1 MRMGLRCV
9 MDWKKERDLLI
20 AQTLA
25 FVQSVA
31 GKKAGAEATTD
42 EIPDTEPHVE
52 AAATEIREI
61 FERPAFQRSAVEPLV
76 TEPPKDGQISADIP
90 RVLVTNDFRTEI
102 EARVVSFR
110 AHQQR
115 FDREREEYF
124 SATLGKAR
132 ATVRNETTPP
142 PSRRPADC

>member
-1 MRMGLRCV
+1 

-31 GKKAGAEATTD
+31 GQKADVGTILDAEPP
-42 EIPDTEPHVE
+42 IE

-61 FERPAFQRSAVEPLV
+61 IAQPVVEPSNGV
-76 TEPPKDGQISADIP
+76 RVSAQMP
-90 RVLVTNDFRTEI
+90 RMVAASDFRSEI
-102 EARVVSFR
+102 QARVMSFR

-124 SATLGKAR
+124 KATLAKAR
-132 ATVRNETTPP
+132 TALRNETAPP
-142 PSRRPADC
+142 P

>member
-1 MRMGLRCV
+1 

-31 GKKAGAEATTD
+31 GKKAGVEAIAD
-42 EIPDTEPHVE
+42 EIPDMGPHIE

-76 TEPPKDGQISADIP
+76 VEPPKDVQVSTHIP
-90 RVLVTNDFRTEI
+90 RVLVANDFRTEI
-102 EARVVSFR
+102 QARVVSFR

-132 ATVRNETTPP
+132 AAIRNETAPP
-142 PSRRPADC
+142 PSRPADR

>member
-1 MRMGLRCV
+1 

-31 GKKAGAEATTD
+31 GKKADVEAVPD
-42 EIPDTEPHVE
+42 ERPEASSHVE

-61 FERPAFQRSAVEPLV
+61 FERPVV
-76 TEPPKDGQISADIP
+76 EPPKNLLVSTPIP
-90 RVLVTNDFRTEI
+90 RIAATSDFRTEI
-102 EARVVSFR
+102 QARVMSFR

-124 SATLGKAR
+124 SATLAKAR
-132 ATVRNETTPP
+132 ATLRNETAPNS
-142 PSRRPADC
+142 SRPIDR

>member
-1 MRMGLRCV
+1 

-31 GKKAGAEATTD
+31 GKKADVEAVPD
-42 EIPDTEPHVE
+42 ERPAASSHIE

-61 FERPAFQRSAVEPLV
+61 FERPVV
-76 TEPPKDGQISADIP
+76 EPPKNLPVSAPIQ
-90 RVLVTNDFRTEI
+90 RIAATSDFRTEI
-102 EARVVSFR
+102 QARVMSFR

-124 SATLGKAR
+124 SATLAKAR
-132 ATVRNETTPP
+132 ATLRNETTPNS
-142 PSRRPADC
+142 SRPIDR

>member
-1 MRMGLRCV
+1 

-31 GKKAGAEATTD
+31 GKKAD
-42 EIPDTEPHVE
+42 VE
-52 AAATEIREI
+52 AVPDERPETSSHIEAAGTEIREI
-61 FERPAFQRSAVEPLV
+61 FERPVV
-76 TEPPKDGQISADIP
+76 EPPKNLQVSTPIP
-90 RVLVTNDFRTEI
+90 RIAATSDFRTEI
-102 EARVVSFR
+102 QARVMSFR

-124 SATLGKAR
+124 SATLAKAR
-132 ATVRNETTPP
+132 ATLRNQTTPNL
-142 PSRRPADC
+142 SRPINR

>member
-1 MRMGLRCV
+1 

-31 GKKAGAEATTD
+31 GNKADVAASPDEMPEAW
-42 EIPDTEPHVE
+42 PHVE

-61 FERPAFQRSAVEPLV
+61 FERPVVEPSRTV
-76 TEPPKDGQISADIP
+76 QVSAPIA
-90 RVLVTNDFRTEI
+90 RIVATSDFRTEI
-102 EARVVSFR
+102 QARVVSFR

-124 SATLGKAR
+124 SATLAKAR
-132 ATVRNETTPP
+132 AVLRNETAPN
-142 PSRRPADC
+142 PSRAPER

>member
-1 MRMGLRCV
+1 

-31 GKKAGAEATTD
+31 GKKADVEAAPD
-42 EIPDTEPHVE
+42 EIPKASSHIE
-52 AAATEIREI
+52 AAATEVREI
-61 FERPAFQRSAVEPLV
+61 VERPIVEPSKNLQV
-76 TEPPKDGQISADIP
+76 SAPTARIAA
-90 RVLVTNDFRTEI
+90 TSDFRTEI
-102 EARVVSFR
+102 QARVTSFR

-124 SATLGKAR
+124 SATLAR
-132 ATVRNETTPP
+132 ARAAIAAAADTPGGLMVRDARKTRSSP
-142 PSRRPADC
+142 

>member
-1 MRMGLRCV
+1 

-31 GKKAGAEATTD
+31 GKKADVGAISEA
-42 EIPDTEPHVE
+42 ESHVE

-61 FERPAFQRSAVEPLV
+61 FERPVVA
-76 TEPPKDGQISADIP
+76 PPKDLQVSQVSAPIP
-90 RVLVTNDFRTEI
+90 RMVVENDFRTEI
-102 EARVVSFR
+102 QARVVSFR

-124 SATLGKAR
+124 RTTLGNAR
-132 ATVRNETTPP
+132 AAIGNQTAPTP
-142 PSRRPADC
+142 SRPADR

>member
-1 MRMGLRCV
+1 

-31 GKKAGAEATTD
+31 GKKPDVETVPDETPDAGLH
-42 EIPDTEPHVE
+42 IE
-52 AAATEIREI
+52 AAASEIREI
-61 FERPAFQRSAVEPLV
+61 FERPVAEPSK
-76 TEPPKDGQISADIP
+76 TAQISIP
-90 RVLVTNDFRTEI
+90 VSRVAATSDFRTEI
-102 EARVVSFR
+102 QARVVSFR

-115 FDREREEYF
+115 FDREREEFF

-132 ATVRNETTPP
+132 AKLQNETASD
-142 PSRRPADC
+142 PSQPRDH

>member
-1 MRMGLRCV
+1 

-31 GKKAGAEATTD
+31 GKKADVEAV
-42 EIPDTEPHVE
+42 PDGRPEASSHIE
-52 AAATEIREI
+52 AAATEIWEI
-61 FERPAFQRSAVEPLV
+61 FERPVV
-76 TEPPKDGQISADIP
+76 EPPKNLLVSTPIP
-90 RVLVTNDFRTEI
+90 RIAATSDFRTEI
-102 EARVVSFR
+102 QARVMSFR

-124 SATLGKAR
+124 SATLAKAR
-132 ATVRNETTPP
+132 ATLRNQTTPNS
-142 PSRRPADC
+142 SRPIDR

>member
-1 MRMGLRCV
+1 

-31 GKKAGAEATTD
+31 GKKADVEAVPDETPGAS
-42 EIPDTEPHVE
+42 PHIE

-61 FERPAFQRSAVEPLV
+61 FERPVIAPTKTIQVSAPI
-76 TEPPKDGQISADIP
+76 PQITATS
-90 RVLVTNDFRTEI
+90 DFRTEI
-102 EARVVSFR
+102 QARVMSFR

-124 SATLGKAR
+124 STTLAKAR
-132 ATVRNETTPP
+132 ATLRNETAPNS
-142 PSRRPADC
+142 SRRVDR

>member
-1 MRMGLRCV
+1 

-31 GKKAGAEATTD
+31 GKKADVEAVPD
-42 EIPDTEPHVE
+42 DIPETSPHVE

-61 FERPAFQRSAVEPLV
+61 FARPVLD
-76 TEPPKDGQISADIP
+76 PPKEVQVSAHIP
-90 RVLVTNDFRTEI
+90 RNPVANDIRSEI
-102 EARVVSFR
+102 QARVVSFR

-115 FDREREEYF
+115 FDKEREEYF
-124 SATLGKAR
+124 SATLAKAR
-132 ATVRNETTPP
+132 AAVRNEPPPP
-142 PSRRPADC
+142 PSRPADR

>member
-1 MRMGLRCV
+1 

-31 GKKAGAEATTD
+31 GKKADVEAVPD
-42 EIPDTEPHVE
+42 EIPEVSPHVE

-61 FERPAFQRSAVEPLV
+61 FARPVLD
-76 TEPPKDGQISADIP
+76 PPKDVQVSAHIP
-90 RVLVTNDFRTEI
+90 RNLVANDFRTEI
-102 EARVVSFR
+102 QARVVSFR

-115 FDREREEYF
+115 FDKERAEYF
-124 SATLGKAR
+124 SATLAR
-132 ATVRNETTPP
+132 ARAAMRNETAPP
-142 PSRRPADC
+142 PSRPPDR

>member
-1 MRMGLRCV
+1 

-31 GKKAGAEATTD
+31 GNKSGAETVPD
-42 EIPDTEPHVE
+42 ETPEASAHVE

-61 FERPAFQRSAVEPLV
+61 FERPVAEPSKPAQVSASIARI
-76 TEPPKDGQISADIP
+76 TAAS
-90 RVLVTNDFRTEI
+90 DFRTEI
-102 EARVVSFR
+102 QARVMSFR

-115 FDREREEYF
+115 FDREREAYF
-124 SATLGKAR
+124 SATLARAR
-132 ATVRNETTPP
+132 ATLGTETAPNSSR
-142 PSRRPADC
+142 PSDR

>member
-1 MRMGLRCV
+1 

-31 GKKAGAEATTD
+31 GKKADVEAVPD
-42 EIPDTEPHVE
+42 EMPEASPHIE

-61 FERPAFQRSAVEPLV
+61 FERPVVAPTKTVQVSTP
-76 TEPPKDGQISADIP
+76 IP
-90 RVLVTNDFRTEI
+90 RIAATSDFRTEI
-102 EARVVSFR
+102 QARVMSFR

-124 SATLGKAR
+124 SASLAKAR
-132 ATVRNETTPP
+132 ATLRNETAPNSP
-142 PSRRPADC
+142 RPTDR